1 MKTKIIATVGP
12 ACESAA
18 MIEKMIKAGVNVF
31 RLNFSF
37 GTHEEHRAKF
47 NRIRKT
53 ARKLKTAI
61 AIMQDL
67 QGPKIRVGKLEKPV
81 TVKSGSTLTLTGKSE
96 HVQEYELPTT
106 YPGIADDTAAGKR
119 ILMMDGQIVLKV
131 KRVVPDKK
139 QVICQVESGGTIQT
153 GKGINLPYTKIAMPA
168 LTEKDRADAVFG
180 AELGVD
186 YMALSFVRSGK
197 DLRDL
202 KRLLKKQE
210 KAGIPVIAKLE
221 KPEALDNLEEIL
233 DVADG
238 VMVARG
244 DLADEIS
251 FAKVPVAQKRIIS
264 RANSKGKLTIVATE
278 MLSSMVHNPLPTR
291 AEVSDVANSI
301 LDGTDLI
308 MLSNETAVGYN
319 PPNAVKAMRN
329 IADEAEQI
337 AVTEQYLMDIA
348 LNHNLEVSHAMCLA
362 ASMLSHELNEEAV
375 AVITTDGENARILAK
390 YRPECKIFAATHV
403 KETYYRMA
411 AFNNVTPLL
420 LDGPQPKKQQDAH
433 KSLEILGKLLIELKV
448 VRPGQRFICLTGIS
462 ADDES
467 WRLNSLHTVE
477 IPRKKQLP
485 EAIN

>member
-12 ACESAA
+12 ACESADA
-18 MIEKMIKAGVNVF
+18 IEKMIKAGVNVF

-37 GTHEEHRAKF
+37 GTHAEHRVKF
-47 NRIRKT
+47 ERIRK
-53 ARKLKTAI
+53 ASKKLKTSV

-67 QGPKIRVGKLEKPV
+67 QGPKIRVGKLNNPV
-81 TVKSGSTLTLTGKSE
+81 AVKAGDSLILSGKTTHESE
-96 HVQEYELPTT
+96 FELPTT
-106 YPGIADDTAAGKR
+106 YPKIADDTTTGKR

-131 KRVVPDKK
+131 KKADADKK
-139 QVICQVESGGTIQT
+139 QVTCLVESGGTIRT
-153 GKGINLPYTKIAMPA
+153 GKGINLPYTKISMPA
-168 LTEKDRADAVFG
+168 LTTKDKSDAKFG

-186 YMALSFVRSGK
+186 YMALSFVRRAQ
-197 DLRDL
+197 DLQDL
-202 KRLLKKQE
+202 KRLLNKQN
-210 KAGIPVIAKLE
+210 KTQIPVIAKLE

-251 FAKVPVAQKRIIS
+251 FAKVPIAQKRIIS

-278 MLSSMVHNPLPTR
+278 MLSSMVENPLPTR
-291 AEVSDVANSI
+291 AEVSDVANSV

-308 MLSNETAVGYN
+308 MLSNETAVGKN

-329 IADEAEQI
+329 IADEAEGI

-348 LNHNLEVSHAMCLA
+348 LNHSLEVSHAMCLS
-362 ASMLSHELNEEAV
+362 ASLLSHELNEEAI

-390 YRPECKIFAATHV
+390 YRPECKIYAATHI

-411 AFNNVTPLL
+411 AYNNVTPLL
-420 LDGPQPKKQQDAH
+420 LNGAQPKKSQDAH
-433 KSLEILGKLLIELKV
+433 KSLEILSHLLTELKIV
-448 VRPGQRFICLTGIS
+448 KPGQRFICLTGIS
-462 ADDES
+462 TENDS

-477 IPRKKQLP
+477 IPRK
-485 EAIN
+485 N